1 MSSVY
6 MKIRQT
12 HEHVMVTICDA
23 KLLGKTLKDGK
34 ITFNVS
40 EDFYGGDLVDV
51 ETCLKF
57 LKKATIANMIGNVT
71 VEAAKNAGLVHET
84 AVLYID
90 GNAHAQWVRL

>member
-1 MSSVY
+1 MY

-12 HEHVMVTICDA
+12 HDHVVVSICD
-23 KLLGKTLKDGK
+23 KQLLGKTLIDGN

-40 EDFYGGDLVDV
+40 EDFYGGDLVDM
-51 ETCLKF
+51 ETCLKS
-57 LKKATIANMIGNVT
+57 LKMATIANMIGNAT